1 MIAPPAV
8 ERWAENA
15 IRRVLASIVQTWAL
29 LEENEHFVRTP
40 DASKARLASYEV
52 TSPLV
57 AASKANLTGF
67 VETLGEFVLK
77 ALGYEGREGQG
88 APVYADIYRGLVE
101 HELTNLARHLK
112 TLEGPMRMQQ
122 YWDEPDAALRPP
134 MTSLRDVDEAG
145 FITAGAFDALVRGT
159 RTIHQDDLIHVMRVI
174 RGQRGASGELDAD
187 AAVGGA

>member
-1 MIAPPAV
+1 
-8 ERWAENA
+8 
-15 IRRVLASIVQTWAL
+15 
-29 LEENEHFVRTP
+29 
-40 DASKARLASYEV
+40 
-52 TSPLV
+52 
-57 AASKANLTGF
+57 
-67 VETLGEFVLK
+67 
-77 ALGYEGREGQG
+77 
-88 APVYADIYRGLVE
+88 
-101 HELTNLARHLK
+101 
-112 TLEGPMRMQQ
+112 MRMQQ